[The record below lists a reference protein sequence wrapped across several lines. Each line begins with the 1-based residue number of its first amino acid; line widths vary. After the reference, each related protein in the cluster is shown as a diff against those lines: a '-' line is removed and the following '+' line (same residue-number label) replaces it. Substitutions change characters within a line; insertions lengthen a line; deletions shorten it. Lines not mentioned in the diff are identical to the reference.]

1 MLVDANL
8 EHTMA
13 DNGDPPLKA
22 ALVAGAVVL
31 VFALLNLFWLENPR
45 RHPELAAFSAEHGN
59 IAASL
64 VLHGRFADPFVWPS
78 GPTAWEP
85 PVYPL
90 YMAAVFFV
98 AGVKTTASLWILMIL
113 DCGWMALAVAAL
125 AYALGAGGVGR
136 AIPWLVA
143 ALISL
148 VLLIEHCYAPVQSPA
163 WFVAALDSLILAC
176 WAGVWRYPASRRRW
190 WGLVL
195 VCAIA
200 PVTHLGSGAA
210 AGALLLFLAW
220 RARRPGNPL
229 HGQRRWLAA
238 ALGALCLPAALWTV
252 RNRVVLG
259 AWYPVKSDGWFEL
272 RLTQE
277 FTPNGLLSAATLLL
291 HHPYCDPVQRARFA
305 TLKEHA
311 YMERARGQAVALLR
325 RHPFRYLRFVG
336 HRLVNALAFTQDS
349 WNAVPCGVAAS
360 DGDLIRLQAA
370 SLGAR
375 ISRHSTFYWAS
386 LDLPPRVF
394 AARLAASGV
403 VRRRALFDD
412 WFNAREALLAYGAE
426 PLQILTDLALSGLPM
441 LCLLLYFLLRFR
453 RAEPVVFAT
462 AMFYLVAL
470 TPNILVS
477 HYSDY
482 QFTYLVL
489 LAGFVALLLG
499 EIEGRVRQ
507 RFASTAL

>member
-1 MLVDANL
+1 MPS
-8 EHTMA
+8 
-13 DNGDPPLKA
+13 NGDSSLKA
-22 ALVAGAVVL
+22 ALAAAAVVL
-31 VFALLNLFWLENPR
+31 AFALVNLFWLENPR
-45 RHPELAAFSAEHGN
+45 RHPELASFSAEDGN
-59 IAASL
+59 IAACL

-90 YMAAVFFV
+90 YIAAVFFA

-125 AYALGAGGVGR
+125 AYAFGAGGVGR
-136 AIPWLVA
+136 AVPWLVA
-143 ALISL
+143 ALIAL
-148 VLLIEHCYAPVQSPA
+148 VLLVEHCYAPVQSPA
-163 WFVAALDSLILAC
+163 WFVAALNALILAC
-176 WAGVWRYPASRRRW
+176 WAGVQRYPASRRWW
-190 WGLVL
+190 WGLVA
-195 VCAIA
+195 VCAVA
-200 PVTHLGSGAA
+200 PITHLGSGAA

-220 RARRPGNPL
+220 RARRPDNPL
-229 HGQRRWLAA
+229 FSRRRWLAG
-238 ALGALCLPAALWTV
+238 ALAVLCLPAALWTV

-311 YMERARGQAVALLR
+311 YMKQARRQACALLR
-325 RHPFRYLRFVG
+325 RYPLRYLHFVG
-336 HRLVNALAFTQDS
+336 DRLVNALAFTQNS
-349 WNAVPCGVAAS
+349 WNVMPCRVAES

-370 SLGAR
+370 GLGAR
-375 ISRHSTFYWAS
+375 ISRDSPFYWAS

-412 WFNAREALLAYGAE
+412 WFNAREVLLAVNAE
-426 PLQILTDLALSGLPM
+426 PLQILTGLALSGLPM
-441 LCLLLYFLLRFR
+441 LCLLLYLLIRAR
-453 RAEPVVFAT
+453 RTEPVVLAT
-462 AMFYLVAL
+462 ALFYLVAL
-470 TPNILVS
+470 TPNILVT
-477 HYSDY
+477 HNSDY
-482 QFTYLVL
+482 QFPHLVL

-499 EIEGRVRQ
+499 EIQRRVRKPSESLENEH
-507 RFASTAL
+507 R